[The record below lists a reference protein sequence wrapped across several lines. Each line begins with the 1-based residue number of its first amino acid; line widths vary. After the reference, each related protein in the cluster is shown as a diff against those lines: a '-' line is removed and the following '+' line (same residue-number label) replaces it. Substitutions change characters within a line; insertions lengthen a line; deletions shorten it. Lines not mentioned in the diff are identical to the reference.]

1 MSSLSK
7 KNIALSKI
15 SQIASF
21 KTRKN
26 IGTSLIM
33 PTLSYIIEVYGSCS
47 EYLLN
52 ALQVQQ
58 NKAAKYI
65 TQLPHRTPT
74 EILLL
79 QCDWL
84 SVRQLAKYCSL
95 ILLHRIMVEE
105 KPKYIADRLV
115 PLSRTGMR
123 ETRRT
128 DHLCLQMKK
137 CRTMTAS
144 RTFIPRSIALWN
156 TLPSYL
162 REIRDT
168 ASFKTQLKIFIKAN
182 VPVK

>member
-1 MSSLSK
+1 MVLASAHKHRRYGNFGIELDTGSEAIQPNEFKVLPGATLSNNFLWNQHVRDGSKSVLSSLSK

-65 TQLPHRTPT
+65 TKLPYRTPT
-74 EILLL
+74 EVLLL
-79 QCDWL
+79 QCNWM
-84 SVRQLAKYCSL
+84 SVRQLSKYCSL
-95 ILLHRIMVEE
+95 ILLHRIMMVA
-105 KPKYIADRLV
+105 KV
-115 PLSRTGMR
+115 TGLLGDPP
-123 ETRRT
+123 T
-128 DHLCLQMKK
+128 
-137 CRTMTAS
+137 
-144 RTFIPRSIALWN
+144 
-156 TLPSYL
+156 
-162 REIRDT
+162 
-168 ASFKTQLKIFIKAN
+168 
-182 VPVK
+182 